1 MTDAT
6 AIPARGEDV
15 GTPTT
20 DTAVIRALKKIRVPQ
35 TRRNRE
41 LGLLVFAFV
50 INGAAIAL
58 VQLGAAGT
66 LDPKFLIYCGGLTAL
81 VLALHV
87 VLRLRARD
95 ADPFVVPIAT
105 LLTGLG
111 LAEIYRIDVAGH
123 VHGWAAYST
132 RQLAWAGIAVVG
144 AIAVVILLRNY
155 RVLFRYT
162 YVFGFTGLALIL
174 LPLVPGLGAKANAD
188 VWVSLGIFS
197 FQPGELAKIAMAIF
211 FAGYLVRTRES
222 LTTTGTRFLGIT
234 WPRARELGP
243 LLVMWVLS
251 VGIIILQH
259 DLGTGLLMFGMFVAM
274 LYVATGKTSWVLI
287 GVVMAAGAAF
297 LASRVLPYVNGR
309 FENWLN
315 AFDPAV
321 IGATG
326 GSYQLVQGIFGLAQ
340 GGLIG
345 TGLGLGRPYITPLSR
360 SDYIFASL
368 GEELGLVGVFAI
380 LCLYMVFASRG
391 IRIGLAGQD
400 DFGKLLATGLSF
412 TIALQVFIMVGG
424 VTRIIPLTGLTTPFL
439 AAGGSSL
446 VANWIIVALLL
457 RISDAVRSGP
467 RVVIG

>member
-1 MTDAT
+1 MSGPSSTVTEA
-6 AIPARGEDV
+6 V
-15 GTPTT
+15 ST
-20 DTAVIRALKKIRVPQ
+20 DTAVVRALRRIRVPQ
-35 TRRNRE
+35 TQRNRE
-41 LGLLVFAFV
+41 LGLLVFAFA
-50 INGAAIAL
+50 INGSAVAL
-58 VQLGAAGT
+58 VQLGALGAIDWT
-66 LDPKFLIYCGGLTAL
+66 FLVYCGGLTAL
-81 VLALHV
+81 VVALHI

-111 LAEIYRIDVAGH
+111 LAMIYRIDIARER
-123 VHGWAAYST
+123 HGWEAFST
-132 RQLAWAGIAVVG
+132 RQLAWAAIALVL
-144 AIAVVILLRNY
+144 AIAVVLLLRNY

-162 YVFGFTGLALIL
+162 YIFGFVGIALL
-174 LPLVPGLGAKANAD
+174 VLPIIPGLGTDANAD
-188 VWVSLGIFS
+188 VWVSLGFFS
-197 FQPGELAKIAMAIF
+197 FQPGELAKIALAIF

-222 LTTTGTRFLGIT
+222 LSSVGTRFLGVT

-243 LLVMWVLS
+243 LLVIWLVSL
-251 VGIIILQH
+251 GIIVMQR
-259 DLGTGLLMFGMFVAM
+259 DLGTGLLIFGMFVAM

-287 GVVMAAGAAF
+287 GVTLAAAGA
-297 LASRVLPYVNGR
+297 LIASQVLSYVNGR
-309 FENWLN
+309 FTNWLD
-315 AFDPAV
+315 AFNPAV
-321 IGATG
+321 IEAPG

-345 TGLGLGRPYITPLSR
+345 TGLGQGRPYLTPVSE
-360 SDYIFASL
+360 SDYILPAL
-368 GEELGLVGVFAI
+368 GEELGLIGVFAI
-380 LCLYMVFASRG
+380 LCLYMVFTSRG

-457 RISDAVRSGP
+457 GISDAVRSRP

>member
-1 MTDAT
+1 MSQDTTDLT
-6 AIPARGEDV
+6 Q
-15 GTPTT
+15 
-20 DTAVIRALKKIRVPQ
+20 DTAVLRALRRIRVPQ
-35 TRRNRE
+35 TQRNRE
-41 LGLLVFAFV
+41 LGLLLFAFA
-50 INGAAIAL
+50 INAAAVAL
-58 VQLGAAGT
+58 VQLGALGEIDAT
-66 LDPKFLIYCGGLTAL
+66 FLIYCGGLTAL
-81 VLALHV
+81 VIALHI

-95 ADPFVVPIAT
+95 ADPFVLPIAT

-111 LAEIYRIDVAGH
+111 IAMIYRIDIQRD
-123 VHGWAAYST
+123 VHGWDATST
-132 RQLAWAGIAVVG
+132 RQLAWVAIALVL
-144 AIAVVILLRNY
+144 AIAVVLVMRNY

-162 YVFGFTGLALIL
+162 YVAGLAGVVLLL
-174 LPLVPGLGAKANAD
+174 LPVIPGLGADANAD
-188 VWVSLGIFS
+188 VWVDLGIFS
-197 FQPGELAKIAMAIF
+197 FQPGELAKICLAVF

-222 LTTTGTRFLGIT
+222 LMSTGTRFLGVT

-243 LLVMWVLS
+243 LLVLWLISM
-251 VGIIILQH
+251 GIIVLQR
-259 DLGTGLLMFGMFVAM
+259 DLGTGLLIFGMFVAM

-287 GVVMAAGAAF
+287 GVVLAVGGALAATQ
-297 LASRVLPYVNGR
+297 VLPYVKGR
-309 FENWLN
+309 FTNWLD
-315 AFDPAV
+315 AFNPEVIEAV
-321 IGATG
+321 G
-326 GSYQLVQGIFGLAQ
+326 GSYQLVGGIFGLAQ

-345 TGLGLGRPYITPLSR
+345 TGLGQGRPYLTPLSQ
-360 SDYIFASL
+360 SDYIFPSL

-380 LCLYMVFASRG
+380 LCLYMVFTSRG

-457 RISDAVRSGP
+457 RISDVVRSRP

>member
-1 MTDAT
+1 MS
-6 AIPARGEDV
+6 GS
-15 GTPTT
+15 PTSASTEAVST
-20 DTAVIRALKKIRVPQ
+20 DTAVVRALRRIRVPQ
-35 TRRNRE
+35 TQRNRE
-41 LGLLVFAFV
+41 LALLVFAFA
-50 INGAAIAL
+50 INGSAVAL
-58 VQLGAAGT
+58 VQLGAIGAIDWT
-66 LDPKFLIYCGGLTAL
+66 FLVYCGGLTAL
-81 VLALHV
+81 VVALHI

-111 LAEIYRIDVAGH
+111 LAMIYRLDIAMER
-123 VHGWAAYST
+123 HGWEAFST
-132 RQLAWAGIAVVG
+132 RQLAWA
-144 AIAVVILLRNY
+144 AIALIGAVLVVLLLKNY

-162 YVFGFTGLALIL
+162 YIFGFVGIGLLIL
-174 LPLVPGLGAKANAD
+174 PIIPGLGTDANAD
-188 VWVSLGIFS
+188 VWVSLGFFS
-197 FQPGELAKIAMAIF
+197 FQPGELAKIALAIF

-222 LTTTGTRFLGIT
+222 LTSVGTRFLGMT

-243 LLVMWVLS
+243 LVVIWLVSL
-251 VGIIILQH
+251 GIIVMQR
-259 DLGTGLLMFGMFVAM
+259 DLGTGLLIFGMFVAM

-287 GVVMAAGAAF
+287 GVALAAIGAVI
-297 LASRVLPYVNGR
+297 ASQVLSYVNGR
-309 FENWLN
+309 FTNWLD
-315 AFDPAV
+315 AFNPEV
-321 IGATG
+321 IDANG

-345 TGLGLGRPYITPLSR
+345 TGLGQGRPYLTPVAE
-360 SDYIFASL
+360 SDYILPAL
-368 GEELGLVGVFAI
+368 GEELGLIGVFAI
-380 LCLYMVFASRG
+380 LCLYMVFTSRG

-446 VANWIIVALLL
+446 VANWIMVALLL
-457 RISDAVRSGP
+457 RISDAVRSRP